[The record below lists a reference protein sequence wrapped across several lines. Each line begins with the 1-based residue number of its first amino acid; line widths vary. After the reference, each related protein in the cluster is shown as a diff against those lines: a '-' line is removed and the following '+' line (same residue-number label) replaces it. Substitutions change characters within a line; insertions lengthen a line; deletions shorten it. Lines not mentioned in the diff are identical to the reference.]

1 MQIRESKYGEVKP
14 SPTQDV
20 RQLNKTQA
28 DFKLLVIQVGTT
40 LCKLV
45 VLGLKQVSFRTMV
58 GMPWVAIKGSEI
70 LSYDNVVS
78 LFTPKRLLQII
89 LTLMDYRTSHHL
101 IVK

>member
-1 MQIRESKYGEVKP
+1 
-14 SPTQDV
+14 
-20 RQLNKTQA
+20 
-28 DFKLLVIQVGTT
+28 
-40 LCKLV
+40 
-45 VLGLKQVSFRTMV
+45 MV

>member
-1 MQIRESKYGEVKP
+1 MGEVKP

-45 VLGLKQVSFRTMV
+45 VLGLKQVSF
-58 GMPWVAIKGSEI
+58 S
-70 LSYDNVVS
+70 
-78 LFTPKRLLQII
+78 
-89 LTLMDYRTSHHL
+89 
-101 IVK
+101 